1 MLKSKLS
8 SYTGS
13 PISAFFIIIVA
24 FLVKSFIVMY
34 TYNFVAPRLISNMT
48 GNQNVKKLEFV
59 EAMAFTLLAN
69 CLFN

>member
-1 MLKSKLS
+1 MLQSRLNEYTS
-8 SYTGS
+8 S
-13 PISAFFIIIVA
+13 PLSAFFIIIVA

-48 GNQNVKKLEFV
+48 GNQNVKHLEFT